1 MTKEN
6 STKPAFVS
14 EETGRGDGFLA
25 ATHVWESFA
34 LPPRAAELL
43 LPPPP
48 PPPPSTNQTLQP
60 GGQTTAHM
68 EITSAN
74 DGQQDYRNKPP
85 TEMTHLV
92 LIDIVFHL
100 LNCGL
105 IRSLTF
111 LTQPTEPIIRVGIQK
126 NPVYQFHM
134 IDSSICLQPRQ
145 WPRPLPPFDP
155 RTRRWGSSLV
165 CFWSPQ
171 CPERAI
177 RVWPLPCQSDPNER
191 GNKTWKNMSLIKL
204 FTG

>member
-43 LPPPP
+43 LPPPPP

-111 LTQPTEPIIRVGIQK
+111 LTEPTEPIIRVWILCISFIWLTPAYVCSPGSDLALCH
-126 NPVYQFHM
+126 PLTRGHDDEARLWFVFGHH
-134 IDSSICLQPRQ
+134 SVPREQ
-145 WPRPLPPFDP
+145 
-155 RTRRWGSSLV
+155 
-165 CFWSPQ
+165 
-171 CPERAI
+171 
-177 RVWPLPCQSDPNER
+177 
-191 GNKTWKNMSLIKL
+191 
-204 FTG
+204 

>member
-111 LTQPTEPIIRVGIQK
+111 LTEPTEPIIRVWILCISFIWLTPAYVCS
-126 NPVYQFHM
+126 PVSDLALCHPLTRGHDDEARLWFVFGHH
-134 IDSSICLQPRQ
+134 SVPREQ
-145 WPRPLPPFDP
+145 
-155 RTRRWGSSLV
+155 
-165 CFWSPQ
+165 
-171 CPERAI
+171 
-177 RVWPLPCQSDPNER
+177 
-191 GNKTWKNMSLIKL
+191 
-204 FTG
+204 